1 MWHLWPLAKDWKRP
15 KKQKK
20 EEKQQETNVAVGGA
34 DHNGALLLAVASNIT
49 MEPVEVVHLSGKK
62 VVPIDC
68 PEGVWVLDTG
78 ASNHMIG
85 C

>member
-1 MWHLWPLAKDWKRP
+1 
-15 KKQKK
+15 
-20 EEKQQETNVAVGGA
+20 
-34 DHNGALLLAVASNIT
+34 VASNIT